1 MNLKQ
6 NINRIHI
13 ELSNNFDEV
22 NIFEKSDIKL
32 GNYIELSIL
41 EGDKNLKLI
50 VSKTDL
56 EGDNFNWKYFANPL
70 NENSDLVN
78 RNSSISLFIEDVK
91 DIFEKNRFNSEYIN
105 ELSIFNRTGEMID
118 KSRDLVSN
126 MKIEMDKI
134 SDGQITWDMADV
146 SINVLNQLNTVLDD
160 ILSNEKL
167 IKHFNKIDKLD
178 LVKKIKSNV
187 GVNDYGRNR
196 TDGLYLGD
204 TDGLFTKKVGDWIN
218 VNDDEAKTIIAKQL
232 TTWLNSNIDDL
243 LSLL

>member
-22 NIFEKSDIKL
+22 IIFEKSDIKL

-78 RNSSISLFIEDVK
+78 RNSSIS
-91 DIFEKNRFNSEYIN
+91 
-105 ELSIFNRTGEMID
+105 
-118 KSRDLVSN
+118 
-126 MKIEMDKI
+126 
-134 SDGQITWDMADV
+134 
-146 SINVLNQLNTVLDD
+146 
-160 ILSNEKL
+160 
-167 IKHFNKIDKLD
+167 
-178 LVKKIKSNV
+178 
-187 GVNDYGRNR
+187 
-196 TDGLYLGD
+196 
-204 TDGLFTKKVGDWIN
+204 
-218 VNDDEAKTIIAKQL
+218 
-232 TTWLNSNIDDL
+232 
-243 LSLL
+243 